1 MNTYKIKIFT
11 ISLCAFASVMSTSM
25 LTIAFPDIIKTF
37 DINFS
42 TLQIRN
48 ILFFA
53 FFATGIPLF
62 GKISDIFGAKRIL
75 IIGLLLFTIST
86 VLSGITTNWYLFLG
100 FQSLQAIADAM
111 IVPAQVLLI
120 RTNFEEDKIGWAF
133 GWFSGVLAVATFVG
147 PALGGLIVRY
157 FQWQAIFGVLSCFST
172 IALLLVLW
180 VIKKDNYEKSIKKV
194 LIPFK
199 SSISL
204 LLLVLAIQIL
214 FIDNV
219 GIYLK
224 LLAAVFVLITILLFV
239 FFEKE
244 STNDTSLIPKKAIHN
259 PIFISALI
267 RVFLLFLIANA
278 ITLYIPTYM
287 RENHGIPPE
296 QVGWILVI
304 DSVISI
310 MLSGYMGR
318 LADLKDNRLLILIG
332 VFFSIFGM
340 SLLAISTFSSSILLF
355 LFMFLF
361 FGLAGVITMPSQ
373 NKIAML
379 SVPKEE
385 TGVYMGLFQM
395 VQFGTGAFAA
405 GIFSHVVNFS
415 GTNGGMSNDGFL
427 YLVIVCIVLY
437 FIVLFTLYFDKKFL
451 KKVTNVTE
459 NIES

>member
-1 MNTYKIKIFT
+1 MNSYRIKIFT

-25 LTIAFPDIIKTF
+25 LTIAFPDITKTF

-62 GKISDIFGAKRIL
+62 GKISDMFGAKRIL
-75 IIGLLLFTIST
+75 IIGLLTFTFST
-86 VLSGITTNWYLFLG
+86 ILSGITTNWYLFLG

-120 RTNFEEDKIGWAF
+120 RSNFEEDKIGWAF

-157 FQWQAIFGVLSCFST
+157 FKWQAIFGVLCCFSI

-180 VIKKDNYEKSIKKV
+180 VIKKDNFEKSVKKV
-194 LIPFK
+194 QIPFK

-214 FIDNV
+214 FIENV

-224 LLAAVFVLITILLFV
+224 LLTAIFVIVMIFLFV
-239 FFEKE
+239 FFERK

-259 PIFISALI
+259 PIFISALT

-340 SLLAISTFSSSILLF
+340 LLLAVSTFSSSILLF
-355 LFMFLF
+355 IFMFLF
-361 FGLAGVITMPSQ
+361 FGMAGVITMPSQ

-405 GIFSHVVNFS
+405 GIFSHIVNFS
-415 GTNGGMSNDGFL
+415 GTNGGISNDGFL
-427 YLVIVCIVLY
+427 YLVIVCIALY
-437 FIVLFTLYFDKKFL
+437 FIVLFTLYLDKKIL
-451 KKVTNVTE
+451 KKATNVTE
-459 NIES
+459 NIEG